1 MTFCTIKLK
10 KNEGRT
16 ISQGGLW
23 VFDNEIDEVI
33 GNYQNGDIVEVVSF
47 KNDFL
52 GYGYIN
58 NNSKIRIRIL
68 TRNSSEEINSDF
80 FRKRLL
86 DAWNYRKKVVDTD
99 SCRIVFSDSDRLP
112 GLIVDKFE
120 DVLVFEIDTL
130 GMDIRKQLL
139 VDSLLE
145 VLKEDG
151 LKIKGVYERS
161 DSKVRELEGLQR
173 VKGFLS
179 EPFDTKILVNEN
191 GVKVEVDIEQGQKTG
206 YFLDQKYNHLAI
218 RKICKDADVL
228 DCCTHTGGF
237 ALSAATVA
245 KSVVGMDYSELAI
258 AQAIKNANLN
268 NFNNIEFKVA
278 DVFEFL
284 DEEVAKNKKYDVVIL
299 DPPAFTKSKNSVKSA
314 AKGYRQINYNAMKII
329 KPGGF
334 LVTCSCSEYMYKEMF
349 MNIIS
354 DAANSAHKRLRLV
367 ETRAQS
373 SDHPI
378 AIGNNVSEYLKCI
391 IYQVNDR

>member
-33 GNYQNGDIVEVVSF
+33 GNYQNGDIVEVASF

-58 NNSKIRIRIL
+58 NNSKIRIRLL

-245 KSVVGMDYSELAI
+245 KSVVAMDYSELAI